1 MRLTSSRISI
11 VLALVLAGCAP
22 AEKPLV
28 TVGSQTVTEA
38 DFVQAAE
45 SSQGQYGLDPTVATP
60 ALMRDL
66 TNRALMLELAH
77 RLGQD
82 TTLALANMT
91 RDTEKRNLVQQV
103 LLTDASAQ
111 QRVSEAEAQAL
122 YEARRV
128 EGHVWLLFATSEEA
142 AKGAMTRIQQGET
155 FERVA
160 NGMNVGGM
168 LPANGDM
175 EWVAPGALP
184 DPLDAGV
191 RTLAIGALGGP
202 YRTREG
208 WFVMRVT
215 ERRKREQ
222 GTYEATRDGLLDLAR
237 QRKQRAAFNHMYESL
252 KAAYEYQAAPGASQL
267 LFRITSPVDPIV
279 PTATQRATP
288 LATWFDGHRR
298 ITYTLQDALD
308 DLRDA
313 NVQRP
318 PSQSQPAM
326 DIWIEQQVMTRAVV
340 AEAKRRHYHEE
351 PGIAN
356 KLRVERE
363 KLLLDGVYQWA
374 MRPVPPPSEAMIQ
387 SAFEQVRDRFAKVT
401 RVHVSSVTIVD
412 SSKVLALLK
421 ALQSNRVLADAA
433 HAVDASLVVE
443 DVTVQDPANDASWS
457 AMAGMFSQMPTGGI
471 GGPEQTAQ
479 GWRVVQLLDKEV
491 ATPTFAQL
499 PEAMQQNLRS
509 NAFEMLAEQR
519 FQQVADSL
527 AQAYQ
532 PFIDTEA
539 IKRLRWPGGAGA
551 APIRR

>member
-1 MRLTSSRISI
+1 MRFPSSRIAI

-22 AEKPLV
+22 SEKPLV

-60 ALMRDL
+60 ALVKDL

-91 RDTEKRNLVQQV
+91 RDSEKRNLVQQV
-103 LLTDASAQ
+103 LLADASAQ
-111 QRVSEAEAQAL
+111 QHVSEAEAQAL

-128 EGHVWLLFATSEEA
+128 EAHVWLLFATTEEA
-142 AKGAMTRIQQGET
+142 AKGAMTRLQQGAS
-155 FERVA
+155 FEQVA

-191 RTLAIGALGGP
+191 RTLAIGTIGGP
-202 YRTREG
+202 YHAREG

-222 GTYEATRDGLLDLAR
+222 GTYEATREGLFDLAR
-237 QRKQRAAFNHMYESL
+237 QRKQRAAFNRMYESL

-267 LFRITSPVDPIV
+267 LFRITSPVEPIV
-279 PTATQRATP
+279 PDAAQRATP

-313 NVQRP
+313 K
-318 PSQSQPAM
+318 
-326 DIWIEQQVMTRAVV
+326 IGRA
-340 AEAKRRHYHEE
+340 
-351 PGIAN
+351 
-356 KLRVERE
+356 
-363 KLLLDGVYQWA
+363 
-374 MRPVPPPSEAMIQ
+374 
-387 SAFEQVRDRFAKVT
+387 
-401 RVHVSSVTIVD
+401 HV
-412 SSKVLALLK
+412 
-421 ALQSNRVLADAA
+421 
-433 HAVDASLVVE
+433 
-443 DVTVQDPANDASWS
+443 
-457 AMAGMFSQMPTGGI
+457 
-471 GGPEQTAQ
+471 
-479 GWRVVQLLDKEV
+479 
-491 ATPTFAQL
+491 
-499 PEAMQQNLRS
+499 
-509 NAFEMLAEQR
+509 
-519 FQQVADSL
+519 
-527 AQAYQ
+527 
-532 PFIDTEA
+532 
-539 IKRLRWPGGAGA
+539 
-551 APIRR
+551 